1 MNYIA
6 ITVDVESDS
15 AAFADPERNTFQ
27 GVIDGLPRLTNFFLD
42 QGYPVTLFVS
52 CDVLHELDVEFIV
65 RPDIEIA
72 SHGYKHTYPPYY
84 LKTLPLQELRRNLE
98 ESKFTLSKT
107 FKTNVV
113 GFRAHGL
120 MVTSSIINEISEYYL
135 YDSSVI
141 MHRKYDGNTLK
152 SSRSYHPARNCVVKN
167 GDLPIVEIPVSC
179 IDLRLLKLPFIG
191 SWIAWFPTAFFR
203 NLGESLIVMNLHCQ
217 DPVRFGHWKS
227 LFSGK
232 YLAKLKGIIDYYEMR
247 GYEILLMREIAE
259 RFKKALF

>member
-135 YDSSVI
+135 HACVYVSQVVNSNI
-141 MHRKYDGNTLK
+141 MR
-152 SSRSYHPARNCVVKN
+152 
-167 GDLPIVEIPVSC
+167 IVELTVTRALTTPFQDEDVYAC
-179 IDLRLLKLPFIG
+179 ITSLP
-191 SWIAWFPTAFFR
+191 
-203 NLGESLIVMNLHCQ
+203 LIN
-217 DPVRFGHWKS
+217 
-227 LFSGK
+227 
-232 YLAKLKGIIDYYEMR
+232 I
-247 GYEILLMREIAE
+247 
-259 RFKKALF
+259 